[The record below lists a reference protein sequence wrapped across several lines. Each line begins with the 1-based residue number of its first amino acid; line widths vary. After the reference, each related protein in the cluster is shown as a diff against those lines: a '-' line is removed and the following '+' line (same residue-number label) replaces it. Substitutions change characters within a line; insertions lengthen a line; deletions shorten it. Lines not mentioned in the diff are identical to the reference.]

1 MNLNLQT
8 TQLGQDRIKVSWNDA
23 RRLDFKRGA
32 KDSFGYLAGIFFIV
46 SAATLLLLGLRDDVI
61 SMGTFAVLLIVVLF
75 AVVKITDIPTWS
87 FPKRN
92 AVIVTRSGIEHGGT
106 AFTYDRISRIE
117 YGKKSQWSGVPYGT
131 FDYTEIRLWFGDKS
145 FHVIAR
151 NSWERRVNHEIK
163 STIDEAVAAL
173 TKRPAPQSDH
183 TQKARPSPDQT
194 RKSNNYGMPDY

>member
-23 RRLDFKRGA
+23 CRRDFEEGA
-32 KDSFGYLAGIFFIV
+32 RDNFVIFAAVFFIGSAIFLLYLAIEADAIGPTAYIG
-46 SAATLLLLGLRDDVI
+46 LLI
-61 SMGTFAVLLIVVLF
+61 AVLVAMVQII
-75 AVVKITDIPTWS
+75 KIPTRA
-87 FPKRN
+87 FPKSN
-92 AVIVTRSGIEHGGT
+92 SLIVTRTGLEHHGHTFDHG
-106 AFTYDRISRIE
+106 AISRIE
-117 YGKKSQWSGVPYGT
+117 YERKSQWSNVPKT
-131 FDYTEIRLWFGDKS
+131 CFDPMEIRVWFADKT
-145 FHVIAR
+145 FYVISENA
-151 NSWERRVNHEIK
+151 WERRVNHEIK